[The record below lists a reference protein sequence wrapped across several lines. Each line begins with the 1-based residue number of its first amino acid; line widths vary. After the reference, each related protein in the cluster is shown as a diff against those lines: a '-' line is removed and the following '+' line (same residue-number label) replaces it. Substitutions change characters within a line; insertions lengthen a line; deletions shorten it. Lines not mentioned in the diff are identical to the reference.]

1 MCAIIHCVVVLAFL
15 DKIKHTAAI
24 IMQSYRGFVVA
35 IVNTDVKVATYRS
48 IIAQKLSR
56 LT

>member
-1 MCAIIHCVVVLAFL
+1 MCQAVCAIIHCVVVLAFL

-35 IVNTDVKVATYRS
+35 IVNTDAKVAT
-48 IIAQKLSR
+48 
-56 LT
+56 